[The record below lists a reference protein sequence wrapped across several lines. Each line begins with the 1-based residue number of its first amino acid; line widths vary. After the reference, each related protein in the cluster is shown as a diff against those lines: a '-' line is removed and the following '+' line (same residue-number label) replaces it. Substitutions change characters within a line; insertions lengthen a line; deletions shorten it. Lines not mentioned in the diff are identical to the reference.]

1 MIKGNEK
8 NEKDGELMK
17 EKLRIFIA
25 EDEPIVLTGFQM
37 MLDEIGH
44 EVVGTASDG
53 ASAVKGILK
62 EKPDMMLMDI
72 NMPDMDGISAIEKVN
87 ESLEIPAVVITGY
100 RSQNYV
106 NRAVRAGVYGY
117 LQKPVDA
124 YQLESTIRVAYTQ
137 FQKALEAKEG
147 RENAERLLKER
158 KVIER
163 AKGLLMDQFGLSEA
177 QAMKALQKKSAD
189 TNKKIYVVAN
199 EILGRGEKL
208 L

>member
-1 MIKGNEK
+1 
-8 NEKDGELMK
+8 MK

-37 MLDEIGH
+37 MIDEIGH

-53 ASAVKGILK
+53 MSAINEILEK
-62 EKPDMMLMDI
+62 KPDMMIMDI
-72 NMPDMDGISAIEKVN
+72 NMPDIDGISVIEKVN
-87 ESLEIPAVVITGY
+87 ESIEIPAVVITGY

-106 NRAVRAGVYGY
+106 DRAVQAGVYGY

-137 FQKALEAKEG
+137 FQKAIEAKMG

-189 TNKKIYVVAN
+189 TNKKIYVVAK